1 LFDSDECGR
10 NEADRLKKKAK
21 EKSDDPTT
29 IMEREVLEI
38 NDVFSDKSPRCIED
52 LFPPKMYFDAVNKF
66 YSSIFP
72 SAWKSISSKS
82 PYFKNIDKPIAVMI
96 DKYFKDE
103 LKGDFG
109 GFDKVRTAREMAT
122 MLYEVDVTKS
132 DGQIRQEYEPV
143 VNLIDSLK
151 RILSGSDAE
160 RMPELKEEKPHST
173 TKPSE

>member
-1 LFDSDECGR
+1 
-10 NEADRLKKKAK
+10 
-21 EKSDDPTT
+21 
-29 IMEREVLEI
+29 
-38 NDVFSDKSPRCIED
+38 
-52 LFPPKMYFDAVNKF
+52 
-66 YSSIFP
+66 
-72 SAWKSISSKS
+72 
-82 PYFKNIDKPIAVMI
+82 MI